1 MRSRQK
7 RVPRENW
14 VVVRET
20 HEPVID
26 RQTWEKT
33 QRLLGKRTREPGD
46 FRENVLAGFLR
57 CGGLRRAYGGGP
69 DETKRRKQRGTA
81 ITAARIKE
89 REEDFVLPT
98 EFPRM

>member
-1 MRSRQK
+1 MQGTRHQQMRSRQK

-46 FRENVLAGFLR
+46 FRENVLGGFSAVR
-57 CGGLRRAYGGGP
+57 GLRRAYGA
-69 DETKRRKQRGTA
+69 DRMETKRRKQRVQLLL
-81 ITAARIKE
+81 RH
-89 REEDFVLPT
+89 V
-98 EFPRM
+98 

>member
-1 MRSRQK
+1 MQGTRHQQMRSRQK

-33 QRLLGKRTREPGD
+33 QRLLGKRRRESRVISGKMCWRVFCGAGGD
-46 FRENVLAGFLR
+46 
-57 CGGLRRAYGGGP
+57 CGGAYGA
-69 DETKRRKQRGTA
+69 DRMETKRRKQRVQLLL
-81 ITAARIKE
+81 RH
-89 REEDFVLPT
+89 V
-98 EFPRM
+98 